1 MGLIDENKK
10 KKFYDDQRLTA
21 KGMSLA
27 MESIEFAETEL
38 QNLAIEFAEWKELNV
53 VKTMNRTVDVYYT
66 MKGISE
72 MYFYNYQL
80 FTKFIEQR
88 KTN

>member
-1 MGLIDENKK
+1 MGLIDEKKK

-27 MESIEFAETEL
+27 MESIEFAEAEL
-38 QNLAIEFAEWKELNV
+38 QNLAIEFCQFCGK
-53 VKTMNRTVDVYYT
+53 KCFY
-66 MKGISE
+66 SE
-72 MYFYNYQL
+72 QRGTWIYGKIQYSTEKL
-80 FTKFIEQR
+80 FQKFIEQR